1 MKENLG
7 EFITTGPSFSKIGRS
22 ARICRKAVPVSGGST
37 PDLRHMSKATHAEFD
52 AVVLG
57 GARAERGMV
66 SFADVVTRE
75 DADAVHAYLIKRA
88 RDDWQGEPLAER

>member
-1 MKENLG
+1 
-7 EFITTGPSFSKIGRS
+7 
-22 ARICRKAVPVSGGST
+22 
-37 PDLRHMSKATHAEFD
+37 
-52 AVVLG
+52 
-57 GARAERGMV
+57 MV